1 MRDLKSTQLD
11 ILLFLYLLH
20 TLSIHYPYTIH
31 TLSMEYQR
39 SIYTLSLFKMILD
52 IY

>member
-20 TLSIHYPYTIH
+20 TLSIHY
-31 TLSMEYQR
+31 LW
-39 SIYTLSLFKMILD
+39 SIYTLSLFMTRPKIT
-52 IY
+52 IQINK